1 MYNAVQSMQYSV
13 LFFKITRCRYTSTK
27 DHISCLHV
35 HFIYIC
41 IYIYKE
47 FKNSTTLSITFFD
60 LEIRALF
67 ESDTDSLKTLRMP
80 LWGSRV

>member
-1 MYNAVQSMQYSV
+1 MYNAVQFTV
-13 LFFKITRCRYTSTK
+13 LQQGVDIPVLR
-27 DHISCLHV
+27 I
-35 HFIYIC
+35 IYPVYMYIICIC

-47 FKNSTTLSITFFD
+47 FKNSTTLSITFLD

-67 ESDTDSLKTLRMP
+67 ESDTDSLKILRMP